1 MSNPDDY
8 TVGWICAINTEY
20 LAGQTFFDKEHAPPA
35 QLAEHDINHYTLGEI
50 NGHNVVMAGLPHGE
64 YGTNSAASVVANLR
78 NSFPKVRFGLMV
90 GIGGGAPHG
99 KNDIRLGNIVVSSPE
114 NGLPGVYHHDL
125 GKILQGLPFEHTGY
139 LDQAPRVIRSAIT
152 GLRTKFRRKGHHIDE
167 TIASILQTEPMLEE
181 DFSRPTQESDRLFT
195 FDFVHMSEV
204 TCDES
209 CATRLEKII
218 TRSPRK
224 ANNDGPHIH
233 YGIIAS
239 GNQLVKDAQMRDWYA
254 REKDIL
260 CFEMEAA
267 GIVNV
272 IPSLIIR
279 GIRDYSDSHKSKAWQ
294 GYAAMLDQID
304 TASQI
309 YTFNMVIGKSPSGSS
324 RQRLEL
330 FLSKPTSVEIVVYSH
345 FVAIRS
351 WQHDRNVYET
361 DRSY

>member
-1 MSNPDDY
+1 VLSWLFDL
-8 TVGWICAINTEY
+8 Y
-20 LAGQTFFDKEHAPPA
+20 L
-35 QLAEHDINHYTLGEI
+35 
-50 NGHNVVMAGLPHGE
+50 
-64 YGTNSAASVVANLR
+64 LR
-78 NSFPKVRFGLMV
+78 RFG
-90 GIGGGAPHG
+90 
-99 KNDIRLGNIVVSSPE
+99 DIVVSSPE
-114 NGLPGVYHHDL
+114 NGSPGVYHHDL
-125 GKILQGLPFEHTGY
+125 GKIVQGLPFKHTGY

-181 DFSRPTQESDRLFT
+181 AFSRPARESDRLFAS
-195 FDFVHMSEV
+195 DSVHTSQV
-204 TCDES
+204 TCDGS

-218 TRSPRK
+218 TRRTRK